1 MLKITVPASSANLGA
16 GFDALGLALTLYN
29 RVWMEEADGCRIEAT
44 DGAPIPTDESN
55 MIYQTA
61 RRLYERCGHPFH
73 GLHILQENNIPMTRG
88 LGSSS
93 ACLVAGLLGANT
105 LMGSPMSRGDLCDLA
120 AELEG
125 HPDNTAP
132 AMLGGLVT
140 SVMDGERVHTVSV
153 PVSDRIRFAVFI
165 PDFELKT
172 EVARAALPSTITR
185 EDAVYNLSRAA
196 LMTASLFSGSLE
208 NLRVAVQDRLHQ
220 PYRFSLIPGAEQVF
234 YTAYSL
240 GAYAVAISGAGPSI
254 LAIIDRDNA
263 AFVSRAEEALQNAG
277 LTGWKV
283 QVFECDSRGAAV
295 EFGVPSA
302 NLKPS
307 CGPQGGLAGTASGE

>member
-29 RVWMEEADGCRIEAT
+29 RVWMEEADGCRIEAL
-44 DGAPIPTDESN
+44 DGIAIPTDESN
-55 MIYQTA
+55 MIYATA
-61 RRLYERCGHPFH
+61 RRLFERCGRPFR
-73 GLHILQENNIPMTRG
+73 GLHIVQENGIPMTRG

-105 LMGSPMSRGDLCDLA
+105 LMGSPLSPADLGDLA

-132 AMLGGLVT
+132 ALLGGLVT
-140 SVMDGERVHTVSV
+140 SVMDGGRVHTVSV

-172 EVARAALPSTITR
+172 EVARAALPAEFSR
-185 EDAVYNLSRAA
+185 ADAVYNLSRAA

-208 NLRVAVQDRLHQ
+208 NLRVAVQDRIHQ
-220 PYRFSLIPGAEQVF
+220 PYRFPLIPGAEQVF

-240 GAYAVAISGAGPSI
+240 GAYAAAISGAGPSI
-254 LAIIDRDNA
+254 LAIIDASDD
-263 AFVSRAEEALQNAG
+263 AFISRAAEQLSAAG
-277 LTGWKV
+277 LAGW
-283 QVFECDSRGAAV
+283 QVRLFSCDSRGASV
-295 EFGVPSA
+295 EFGVSSPKA
-302 NLKPS
+302 KTPH
-307 CGPQGGLAGTASGE
+307 

>member
-29 RVWMEEADGCRIEAT
+29 RVWMEEADGCHIAAT
-44 DGAPIPTDESN
+44 DGAAIPTDETN
-55 MIYQTA
+55 MIYATA
-61 RRLYERCGHPFH
+61 RRLYERCGHPFR
-73 GLHILQENNIPMTRG
+73 GLRILQESNIPMTRG

-105 LMGSPMSRGDLCDLA
+105 LMGCPVSPADLCDLA

-125 HPDNTAP
+125 HPDNIAP

-140 SVMDGERVHTVSV
+140 SVMDGGRVHTVSV
-153 PVSDRIRFAVFI
+153 PVSERIRFAVFI

-172 EVARAALPSTITR
+172 EVARAALPTEISR
-185 EDAVYNLSRAA
+185 QDAVYNLSRAA
-196 LMTASLFSGSLE
+196 LMTASLWSGSLD

-220 PYRFSLIPGAEQVF
+220 PYRFPLIPGAEQVF

-254 LAIIDRDNA
+254 LAIIEGGND
-263 AFVSRAEEALQNAG
+263 AFVPQAAAALHEAG
-277 LTGWKV
+277 LTGWRV
-283 QVFECDSRGAAV
+283 EVFGCDSRGAMV
-295 EFGVPSA
+295 EFGVPSPIESTQSEPEV
-302 NLKPS
+302 N
-307 CGPQGGLAGTASGE
+307 